1 NGYTICSGSWDNTI
15 CIWDIETTK
24 QSIVFK
30 GHNNYVLSVK
40 YGSNELGNSG
50 GSNTI
55 LSGSS
60 DKSVRLWDIR
70 SGQEIQEFIG
80 HMSSVNAVE
89 YSSFIVDN
97 KELGGS
103 SNVICSG
110 AEDNIIR
117 FWDVRSNKRELYVI
131 KGEARIM
138 CLKFLKLKKNS
149 KSNNVINLCYGS
161 KNGSISIWG

>member
-1 NGYTICSGSWDNTI
+1 
-15 CIWDIETTK
+15 
-24 QSIVFK
+24 
-30 GHNNYVLSVK
+30 
-40 YGSNELGNSG
+40 
-50 GSNTI
+50 TI
-55 LSGSS
+55 LSGSW

-117 FWDVRSNKRELYVI
+117 FWDVRSNKKELYII
-131 KGEARIM
+131 KGEEKEHAGIM
-138 CLKFLKLKKNS
+138 CLKFLKLKRNS
-149 KSNNVINLCYGS
+149 KSNNIINLCYGS
-161 KNGSISIWG
+161 NKGSISIWG